1 MTRKQICL
9 KNFLSMHNKSF
20 IFFFVAIQVMFWSKG
35 NGPLAK
41 LGVVYAGSGLQ
52 IVAAEGKITQK

>member
-1 MTRKQICL
+1 
-9 KNFLSMHNKSF
+9 
-20 IFFFVAIQVMFWSKG
+20 MFWSKG